1 MAGAVAAG
9 LCRAGIA
16 GRPPPPRRAGVARC
30 GPVLGRAPSP
40 RRRRRTHLASRAAG
54 PAHHGRHP
62 ARAPPFPPPAP
73 PPPKTNPPGKPRCG
87 PRASWPRSSARWTVA
102 ARSTRTA
109 GTAENSGRGLRQRCG
124 PGGGPLALLPGAVL
138 GGKCPDFCIRH
149 IAVVVRIRLV
159 KSGRQAWK
167 EPDLRA
173 AELAVAIEI
182 QHFE

>member
-1 MAGAVAAG
+1 MRGRQGWRFGCWPLPRWHGWPPPPAAPGWRCAVRPAPGPSAVAA
-9 LCRAGIA
+9 
-16 GRPPPPRRAGVARC
+16 
-30 GPVLGRAPSP
+30 
-40 RRRRRTHLASRAAG
+40 
-54 PAHHGRHP
+54 
-62 ARAPPFPPPAP
+62 
-73 PPPKTNPPGKPRCG
+73 PPKTNAPGKPRCG
-87 PRASWPRSSARWTVA
+87 TRASWPRSSARWTVA

-124 PGGGPLALLPGAVL
+124 PGGGPLALLPCAVL

-182 QHFE
+182 QHFEFAHGLDLAPGRRSR